1 MHPVSMKE
9 ELIIKLEELTKETV
23 SEETFSKAEEIKN
36 DYLRECDRLHQ
47 ELQMIS
53 NRQKTHLIIASVS

>member
-36 DYLRECDRLHQ
+36 D
-47 ELQMIS
+47 
-53 NRQKTHLIIASVS
+53 